1 MKFKDGITVTQNLGD
16 DFNVS
21 GQSNL
26 FDLLKKGKAN
36 NRAIS
41 LDTQDGVIEKKYSDL
56 YSIEIIVAD

>member
-36 NRAIS
+36 NSAIS

-56 YSIEIIVAD
+56 YSIEVIVAD